1 MAWSR
6 RRGVVVGAVIG
17 LVVGTVAAVAIAL
30 GGGDTNAGTDVI
42 LTQPGSVQE
51 PATSSGQEPATFPV
65 AKEVQGTPLPDDT
78 FDRLAGGGTASF
90 ADYRGTPL
98 VVNVWAAWCPPCQQE
113 MPAFEQVHQAMGD
126 RVRFVGLDR
135 ADSRSDAQAFAK
147 QRNITYDLL
156 FDPDDTFAP
165 QIGVAV
171 MPTTLLVSAD
181 GVVVKTLAGTVSADE
196 LTAAINE
203 AFPA

>member
-6 RRGVVVGAVIG
+6 RRSVLVGVVVG
-17 LVVGTVAAVAIAL
+17 VVAGVAAFAIIATT
-30 GGGDTNAGTDVI
+30 GGSDDRADVV
-42 LTQPGSVQE
+42 LDGASPRTGPGS
-51 PATSSGQEPATFPV
+51 FPV
-65 AKEVQGTPLPDDT
+65 AKEVQGTPLPAGS
-78 FDRLAGGGTASF
+78 FEHLSGGGTTSF
-90 ADYRGTPL
+90 ADYRGTPM

-113 MPAFEQVHQAMGD
+113 MPDFERVHQAMGD

-135 ADSRSDAQAFAK
+135 ADSRSAAQAFAK
-147 QRNITYDLL
+147 QRSITYDLL

-165 QIGVAV
+165 AIGVAV

-181 GVVVKTLAGTVSADE
+181 GVVVKTLSGTVNADE

>member
-6 RRGVVVGAVIG
+6 RRGVIVGAAIG
-17 LVVGTVAAVAIAL
+17 VVVGTVAAVAIAL
-30 GGGDTNAGTDVI
+30 SGGDTHAGTDVV
-42 LTQPGSVQE
+42 LTQPGSV
-51 PATSSGQEPATFPV
+51 QEPATFPV
-65 AKEVQGTPLPDDT
+65 AKEVQGTPLPGGT
-78 FDRLAGGGTASF
+78 FDRLTGDGTATF

-165 QIGVAV
+165 AMGVAV

-181 GVVVKTLAGTVSADE
+181 GVVLKTLSGTVSANA
-196 LTAAINE
+196 LTAAIQE
-203 AFPA
+203 TFP

>member
-6 RRGVVVGAVIG
+6 RRSVVVGVVTG
-17 LVVGTVAAVAIAL
+17 LALGTLAAVAIART
-30 GGGDTNAGTDVI
+30 GEGSASSPDAV
-42 LTQPGSVQE
+42 LTQPGAAAE
-51 PATSSGQEPATFPV
+51 PSSFPV
-65 AKEVQGTPLPDDT
+65 AKEEQGTPLPDQT
-78 FDRLAGGGTASF
+78 FDRLAGGGTARF

-113 MPAFEQVHQAMGD
+113 MPDFERVHQAMGD

-135 ADSRSDAQAFAK
+135 ADSRSDAQDFATK
-147 QRNITYDLL
+147 RNITYDLL

-165 QIGVAV
+165 AVGVAV
-171 MPTTLLVSAD
+171 MPTTLLVSPD
-181 GVVVKTLAGTVSADE
+181 GVVVKTLAGTISADE
-196 LTAAINE
+196 LTAAIEE

>member
-6 RRGVVVGAVIG
+6 RRGVLVGAVAG
-17 LVVGTVAAVAIAL
+17 LIIGTVAAVVIAST
-30 GGGDTNAGTDVI
+30 GGSAGTGGQKPDAV
-42 LTQPGSVQE
+42 LEQPGPASE
-51 PATSSGQEPATFPV
+51 PGTFPV
-65 AKEVQGTPLPDDT
+65 AKEVQGTPLPDGT
-78 FDRLAGGGTASF
+78 YQRLSGDGSVRF

-113 MPAFEQVHQAMGD
+113 MPDFERVHQAMGD

-135 ADSRSDAQAFAK
+135 ADSRSDAQQFAA
-147 QRNITYDLL
+147 QRKITYDLL

-165 QIGVAV
+165 AMGVAV
-171 MPTTLLVSAD
+171 MPTTLLVSPD
-181 GVVVKTLAGTVSADE
+181 GVVVKTLAGTVTADQ
-196 LTAAINE
+196 LTAALQE

>member
-6 RRGVVVGAVIG
+6 RRSVLVGAVTG
-17 LVVGTVAAVAIAL
+17 LVIGTIAALVIAST
-30 GGGDTNAGTDVI
+30 GGSASKPDAVLD
-42 LTQPGSVQE
+42 QPG
-51 PATSSGQEPATFPV
+51 PASAPDSFPV
-65 AKEVQGTPLPDDT
+65 AKEVQGTPLPDGT
-78 FDRLAGGGTASF
+78 FEHLSGGGSARF
-90 ADYRGTPL
+90 ADYRGTPI

-113 MPAFEQVHQAMGD
+113 MPDFERVHQAMGD
-126 RVRFVGLDR
+126 RVRFVGVDR
-135 ADSRSDAQAFAK
+135 ADGRSAAQSFAA
-147 QRNITYDLL
+147 QRGITYDLL

-165 QIGVAV
+165 GVGVAV

-181 GVVVKTLAGTVSADE
+181 GIVVKTLSGTVSADA

>member
-6 RRGVVVGAVIG
+6 RRSVLVG
-17 LVVGTVAAVAIAL
+17 AL
-30 GGGDTNAGTDVI
+30 GGLVIGTIAALAIASTGSASKPDAV
-42 LTQPGSVQE
+42 LDQPGPVSA
-51 PATSSGQEPATFPV
+51 PDTFPV
-65 AKEVQGTPLPDDT
+65 AKDVQGTPLPGGT
-78 FDRLAGGGTASF
+78 FEHLSGGGTARF

-113 MPAFEQVHQAMGD
+113 MPDFERVHQAMGD
-126 RVRFVGLDR
+126 RIHFVGLDR
-135 ADSRSDAQAFAK
+135 ADSRSDAQKFAM

-165 QIGVAV
+165 EVGVAV
-171 MPTTLLVSAD
+171 MPTTLLVSPD
-181 GVVVKTLAGTVSADE
+181 GVVVKTLSGTVSADE
-196 LTAAINE
+196 LTSAINQ